1 MRKKVGT
8 VSEDERNEV
17 QLLFERHNGLTEL
30 AKILT
35 PENKELYEKLV
46 ADLGETTVKLQNW
59 WNRMSQEY
67 NWERDDNGHWEINFE
82 SCDILLVAPD

>member
-35 PENKELYEKLV
+35 P
-46 ADLGETTVKLQNW
+46 
-59 WNRMSQEY
+59 
-67 NWERDDNGHWEINFE
+67 
-82 SCDILLVAPD
+82 